1 MNDDRKIIIQFNY
14 GTKMEV
20 SFPTQIKNSTAAVQE
35 ALKRIMESDK
45 LAIQTEGE
53 LLVIPWTS
61 VQYLKVAP
69 APSAMPFGT
78 IKNAKVVV

>member
-1 MNDDRKIIIQFNY
+1 MNDDRKIIIHFNY

-45 LAIQTEGE
+45 LAIRPKESSSSFHGPACNTSRWRQLRPPC
-53 LLVIPWTS
+53 LLV
-61 VQYLKVAP
+61 
-69 APSAMPFGT
+69 PSKTPR
-78 IKNAKVVV
+78 